1 MGAVE
6 KIAHRYWVI
15 VLGVLRGLRVSSMQS
30 FRSSS
35 SFLHLDS
42 LQKVLKK
49 QILPYYGAANGRC
62 GKNSPKVLGYC
73 IGGAQGT

>member
-6 KIAHRYWVI
+6 KIAHTYWVI
-15 VLGVLRGLRVSSMQS
+15 ELGVLKGPRVSSMQS

-42 LQKVLKK
+42 WPKLRKK
-49 QILPYYGAANGRC
+49 C
-62 GKNSPKVLGYC
+62 
-73 IGGAQGT
+73 